1 MGMPVQTAILGTGSY
16 IFFPDWT
23 ISPFQVG
30 VAAVATGAAT
40 STFDVTYDRID
51 ISGGGGQGAVGV
63 GLGTTAA
70 NANWFNVVALTTA
83 TYTSNWT
90 TPVYA
95 MRVNVVSAS
104 ATTIVVAS
112 FIQAGLPR

>member
-1 MGMPVQTAILGTGSY
+1 MGMPVQTAILGTGTFV
-16 IFFPDWT
+16 FFPDWT

-40 STFDVTYDRID
+40 TSFDVTYDRID

-63 GLGTTAA
+63 GIGTSAA
-70 NANWFNVVALTTA
+70 NANWVNVVALTTA
-83 TYTSNWT
+83 TFTSNYT
-90 TPVYA
+90 CPVYA
-95 MRVNVVSAS
+95 MRIAVVSAS